1 MNQNREIT
9 TITADGTLDS
19 ERRNGHDRRRHSWR
33 TLTYCGLHGR
43 GRRRHVR
50 RQGHNYYLDW
60 YDPALVFTG
69 LAVLFM
75 SSMDALF
82 TLTLLGKGAY
92 EANYFMAQL
101 LEISIEAFVWGKV
114 AITAAS
120 VMFLLMHANF
130 HILGIT
136 SGRRMLQFMVPVY
149 GLLIVYEL
157 VLLGAIA

>member
-1 MNQNREIT
+1 MRQNQQVTMIST
-9 TITADGTLDS
+9 DGAFS
-19 ERRNGHDRRRHSWR
+19 KERRNGQDRRRHSWR

-43 GRRRHVR
+43 GRRRSAR
-50 RQGHNYYLDW
+50 RHGHNYYLDW

-82 TLTLLGKGAY
+82 TLTLLSKGAY

-101 LEISIEAFVWGKV
+101 LEMSIEAFVWGKV

>member
-1 MNQNREIT
+1 MSQNQDVTSIS
-9 TITADGTLDS
+9 ADGTLAT
-19 ERRNGHDRRRHSWR
+19 ERRNSHDRRRHSWR
-33 TLTYCGLHGR
+33 TVTYCGLHGR
-43 GRRRHVR
+43 GRRREVR

-60 YDPALVFTG
+60 YDPALVFTA

-75 SSMDALF
+75 SAMDAMF
-82 TLTLLGKGAY
+82 TLTLLNKGAY

-101 LEISIEAFVWGKV
+101 LEVSIDAFVWSKV
-114 AITAAS
+114 AITVAG

-130 HILGIT
+130 QVLGIT
-136 SGRRMLQFMVPVY
+136 SGKRMLQFMVPVY